1 MGKIPYF
8 VSNQIVSSKRRFG
21 TATVGGDIFSALV
34 EDYDAFDKDIAMLE
48 VYFKTA
54 SVIQIQNNASM
65 TWVMFFSNIGG
76 LLGLVLGMGIVS
88 LVELIWLVLRILARH
103 YNLTNWIN

>member
-1 MGKIPYF
+1 MGQIPYF
-8 VSNQIVSSKRRFG
+8 VSNQIVSSIRQFG
-21 TATVGGDIFSALV
+21 GGTSGGDIFSSLV
-34 EDYDAFDKDIAMLE
+34 KDYDAFDKDIAMLE

-88 LVELIWLVLRILARH
+88 LVEIIWLFFRILSRQF
-103 YNLTNWIN
+103 NFTKWIS

>member
-1 MGKIPYF
+1 MGQIPYF
-8 VSNQIVSSKRRFG
+8 VSNQIVSSKRQIG
-21 TATVGGDIFSALV
+21 SGTVGGDIFSALV

-88 LVELIWLVLRILARH
+88 LVEIFWLFLRILGRH